1 MDQSMVEEERSV
13 DPHEEPEA
21 EVLPE
26 RELMLLV
33 TPDAAPGD
41 LPAPEPDEDDKADA

>member
-1 MDQSMVEEERSV
+1 MSVGEQQRVER
-13 DPHEEPEA
+13 HEEPEA

-33 TPDAAPGD
+33 APDVAPGD
-41 LPAPEPDEDDKADA
+41 LPAPEPDEDDEADA